1 MASAEQSR
9 LFPVFSQLYPEPQA
23 VPAERDIP
31 DDRLDRSEAESDR
44 TDWQD
49 FQSYHEGL
57 R

>member
-1 MASAEQSR
+1 MASAEQSI
-9 LFPVFSQLYPEPQA
+9 LFPVFSQLHSEPKA

-31 DDRLDRSEAESDR
+31 DDRLDRSEDESDR